1 MFGLRY
7 PEMLRIRLLRV
18 GGSPMGSSQFINLR
32 LSLVHSGYYELLHY
46 PSNTLGKGEST
57 PRSKV
62 AQIEGSAYLWAKRI
76 R

>member
-1 MFGLRY
+1 
-7 PEMLRIRLLRV
+7 
-18 GGSPMGSSQFINLR
+18 MGSSQFINLR